1 MEKEKVEQ
9 SKAGGTC
16 RGGLIEKPRFE
27 GRENEPLVSG
37 RTLEPGTTRE
47 AIRRDC
53 T

>member
-9 SKAGGTC
+9 SKGGGTC

-27 GRENEPLVSG
+27 RCESEPLVSG
-37 RTLEPGTTRE
+37 RTLEPGTARE
-47 AIRRDC
+47 ALRRDC